1 MKKKIRTTRKRLLS
15 VLLAVA
21 MVLTALPLTALP
33 TVAATSGDFAYWILS
48 EEGKTCCISQYTG
61 SETDVSIPYA
71 IDGYTVTQI
80 GDMESIFTN
89 TPQVESVTIPAGVT
103 EIWFSQDALY
113 SPALRVVNI
122 DPENPTYSSV
132 DGVVFSKDKTELYL
146 YPCAKAD
153 VTAYEIP
160 YGVDYISVSAFGGCK
175 NLVSITIPDS
185 VTEIGEY
192 AFSGC
197 TSLESITIPDSVTS
211 IGEDVF
217 YGCTALTSITIPD
230 SVTSIGGYAFYDCTA
245 LTNINIPSS
254 VRSIGNNAF
263 ENCSAL
269 AEIQIDA
276 GNLFYASE
284 NGVLF
289 DKEKIELICYPAGKQ
304 DSSYTISNSV
314 KCIGGSAFKGCTAL
328 TSVTIPDSVTSI
340 GSWAFYNT
348 AYYNDATHWENDVLY
363 IGNHLIKANDT
374 LGLGGAYTVRA
385 GTKTIADEAFDFCN
399 LLESITIPDSVT
411 SIGDWAFAGCSLLTN
426 ITIPDSVTSI
436 GRWTFY
442 GCTALTSV
450 TIPDSV
456 ISIDDGAFYGCIELT
471 SITIPDSVTSIGE
484 DAFSYCA
491 ALTSI
496 TLPDSVTSIGDWTFS
511 YCTSLTGVTIPNSVT
526 RIGEYAFYN
535 CTALTSI
542 TLPDSV
548 TSLGWYVFEDCT
560 ALTSVTI
567 PYSVTSIGED
577 AFYGCTLLTTIY
589 GYTGSYAETYANE
602 NDIPFETLGDVP
614 LAFTYQILDDGTICI
629 TGFKGNPHVEDL
641 IIPAVYEGY
650 TVSGVGGSGFY
661 SNLSLRSL
669 TVEDGVKYIYEMAF
683 GNCENLEQIVLPDSI
698 EYIQVYFVDMYPSG
712 AFYGT
717 AYCKNPKNWD
727 NGVLYMG
734 NHAYTTEF
742 IDGAEW
748 TVFRE
753 GTLSIADMWIC
764 SQKVYIP
771 RSVQHIGERGWFSY
785 YSDEEEEYKSS
796 VVYGFAG
803 SYAETY
809 ALNRSYEFIDITPTI
824 SKPVDGAAGLIELS
838 YDQMTVGALV
848 DELQYQDSTIQS
860 IAVTDKSGNEVTDMN
875 TICSSDMIFTATY
888 FNGTT
893 ALFTVETTQTVLT
906 GDVNGDEKIN
916 AVDARWVLQAASG
929 ARTFDTT
936 QTAAA
941 DVNVDGKVNAVDARW
956 ILQVASGARTL

>member
-33 TVAATSGDFAYWILS
+33 AVAATSGDFAYWILS

-217 YGCTALTSITIPD
+217 YGCTALTSIT
-230 SVTSIGGYAFYDCTA
+230 
-245 LTNINIPSS
+245 
-254 VRSIGNNAF
+254 
-263 ENCSAL
+263 
-269 AEIQIDA
+269 
-276 GNLFYASE
+276 
-284 NGVLF
+284 
-289 DKEKIELICYPAGKQ
+289 
-304 DSSYTISNSV
+304 
-314 KCIGGSAFKGCTAL
+314 
-328 TSVTIPDSVTSI
+328 
-340 GSWAFYNT
+340 
-348 AYYNDATHWENDVLY
+348 
-363 IGNHLIKANDT
+363 
-374 LGLGGAYTVRA
+374 
-385 GTKTIADEAFDFCN
+385 
-399 LLESITIPDSVT
+399 
-411 SIGDWAFAGCSLLTN
+411 
-426 ITIPDSVTSI
+426 
-436 GRWTFY
+436 
-442 GCTALTSV
+442 
-450 TIPDSV
+450 
-456 ISIDDGAFYGCIELT
+456 
-471 SITIPDSVTSIGE
+471 
-484 DAFSYCA
+484 
-491 ALTSI
+491 
-496 TLPDSVTSIGDWTFS
+496 LPDSVTSIGDWTFS

-560 ALTSVTI
+560 ALTSITI
-567 PYSVTSIGED
+567 PYSVTSIGYG
-577 AFYGCTLLTTIY
+577 AFNGCTLLTTIY

-698 EYIQVYFVDMYPSG
+698 EYIQVYFVDMSPSG

-734 NHAYTTEF
+734 NHAYDTEF

-771 RSVQHIGERGWFSY
+771 RSVQHIGDRGWFSY

-803 SYAETY
+803 SYAELF
-809 ALNRSYEFIDITPTI
+809 AKNHGYEFIDITPTI
-824 SKPVDGAAGLIELS
+824 SKPADGAAGLIELS

-906 GDVNGDEKIN
+906 GDVNGDDKIN

-941 DVNVDGKVNAVDARW
+941 DVNGDGKVNAVDARW